1 MENKIST
8 KQIKYIQSLQQ
19 KKFRAVH
26 DAFVAEGDKIVTELL
41 GSELQIESIFALP
54 EWFEDIEPG
63 LLPQDAFYEVSMKEL
78 ERISGQKTPNR
89 VVAVVRKPPHTLPE
103 AFAAQELVLMPDKI
117 QDPGNLGTIIRT
129 ADWFGVKHIICSP
142 DTADVY
148 NPKVIQSSMGSF
160 MRVKVH
166 YTGLV
171 GFLEKMKGQLPVY
184 GAFLDGDNVFEAE
197 LHLPAI
203 LIVGNESQGI
213 SRELE
218 CCVSQRLMIPAGR
231 VETAPGRAEAAIG
244 RADAATERAGH
255 AAGRAESLNAAVAA
269 GILMGCFR
277 NYRPP
282 GQS

>member
-1 MENKIST
+1 MIST
-8 KQIKYIQSLQQ
+8 RQIKHIQSLQQ

-26 DAFVAEGDKIVTELL
+26 DAFVVEGDKIVTELL
-41 GSELQIESIFALP
+41 GSELQIEAVFALP
-54 EWFEDIEPG
+54 EWFEDIETS
-63 LLPQDAFYEVSMKEL
+63 LLPQDAFFEVSPKEL

-89 VVAVVRKPPHTLPE
+89 VVAVVRKPTHTIPE
-103 AFAAQELVLMPDKI
+103 AFAAQDLVLMPDKI

-166 YTGLV
+166 YTDLV

-184 GAFLDGDNVFEAE
+184 GAFLEGDNVFEAE
-197 LHLPAI
+197 LQLPAI
-203 LIVGNESQGI
+203 LVVGNESQGI

-231 VETAPGRAEAAIG
+231 AKAATG
-244 RADAATERAGH
+244 QSGDAAGC
-255 AAGRAESLNAAVAA
+255 AESLNAAVAA

-277 NYRPP
+277 NYRAPDL
-282 GQS
+282 